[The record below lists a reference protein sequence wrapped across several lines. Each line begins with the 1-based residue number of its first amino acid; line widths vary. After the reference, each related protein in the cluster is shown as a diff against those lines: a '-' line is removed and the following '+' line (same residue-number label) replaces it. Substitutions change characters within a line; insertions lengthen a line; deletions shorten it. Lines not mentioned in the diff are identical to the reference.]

1 MLFDVFLHAIK
12 EHECIRGWVGK
23 PEIAF
28 KYSDSCL
35 FRNTDGIRMEYEIE
49 FTENFMCFLI
59 NMNKINGLSHYT
71 EIKP

>member
-23 PEIAF
+23 PEIEF

-35 FRNTDGIRMEYEIE
+35 FFGTLMGSEWNTKSNSQRTSCV
-49 FTENFMCFLI
+49 F
-59 NMNKINGLSHYT
+59 
-71 EIKP
+71 